1 MSITILTGLP
11 GSGKSETVITRVNSA
26 LQEGR
31 VAFTFLCSDSP
42 ILRARPNIVKRG
54 RMGCRAGL
62 SARVDHFVSTA
73 RSIDLL
79 ENMPAGALLAF
90 DEAQHFGEKIVDSW
104 CAASERGAEILI
116 ASPNNAQLKAL
127 SRRGYEAE
135 RLRLICQVC
144 QEQDASA
151 FLCHLDEDRTE
162 SVCAECSERLTE
174 DARARI
180 IDRLLHGGPE
190 PGEKWIYQPV
200 ELPECDT
207 WSVIRTDTR
216 ERCRFIVDTCAR
228 EGLPNAHSSYLDVG
242 CNTGF
247 FCHEMARAGFNS
259 TGVDVAAREIEVA
272 RLMSTYFR
280 RDYATYVQ
288 SDAHE
293 YLKTTRD
300 HTFDVTSAFSVF
312 QWTMIQKTPEHGL
325 DCMRWLF
332 EKTRRICILEMGE
345 STEAHYIERI
355 GLRYDSAWIR
365 NFMETHGG
373 FERVELIDM
382 KSSRFKRDLHVG
394 FKA

>member
-1 MSITILTGLP
+1 MPITILTGLP
-11 GSGKSETVITRVNSA
+11 GSGKSETVISRVNSA

-31 VAFTFLCSDSP
+31 VALTFLCSDSP
-42 ILRARPNIVKRG
+42 ILRARPNIAKRG
-54 RMGCRAGL
+54 RMGCRSGL
-62 SARVDHFVSTA
+62 FARVDHFVSTA

-79 ENMPAGALLAF
+79 ENAPAGALLAF
-90 DEAQHFGEKIVDSW
+90 DEAQHFGETIVDSW

-116 ASPNNAQLKAL
+116 ASPNEAQLKGL
-127 SRRGYEAE
+127 KRRGHEAE
-135 RLRLICQVC
+135 RLRLICQAC
-144 QEQDASA
+144 QEREASA

-162 SVCAECSERLTE
+162 AVCAECSDRLTE

-180 IDRLLHGGPE
+180 IDRLLHGGPQ
-190 PGEKWIYQPV
+190 PGEEWLYQPV
-200 ELPECDT
+200 ELPECSA
-207 WSVIRTDTR
+207 WEVIRTDTQ
-216 ERCRFIVDTCAR
+216 ERCRIVLDTCAR

-247 FCHEMARAGFNS
+247 FCHEMARAGFHS
-259 TGVDVAAREIEVA
+259 TGVDVAAKEIEVA

-293 YLKTTRD
+293 YLKTTQDR
-300 HTFDVTSAFSVF
+300 TFDVTSAFSVF

-365 NFMETHGG
+365 DFMETHGG
-373 FERVELIDM
+373 FERIELIDM
-382 KSSRFKRDLHVG
+382 KSSRLKRDLLVG
-394 FKA
+394 FKS

>member
-1 MSITILTGLP
+1 MTITILTGLP

-31 VAFTFLCSDSP
+31 AAFTFLCSDSP
-42 ILRARPNIVKRG
+42 ILRARPNIVKHG

-104 CAASERGAEILI
+104 CAASDCGAEILI
-116 ASPNNAQLKAL
+116 ASPNDAQLKAL
-127 SRRGYEAE
+127 NRRGYEAE

-144 QEQDASA
+144 QEQEASA

-162 SVCAECSERLTE
+162 SVCAECSERLSE

-180 IDRLLHGGPE
+180 IDRLLNGGPE

-259 TGVDVAAREIEVA
+259 TGVDVAA
-272 RLMSTYFR
+272 
-280 RDYATYVQ
+280 
-288 SDAHE
+288 
-293 YLKTTRD
+293 
-300 HTFDVTSAFSVF
+300 
-312 QWTMIQKTPEHGL
+312 P
-325 DCMRWLF
+325 
-332 EKTRRICILEMGE
+332 
-345 STEAHYIERI
+345 
-355 GLRYDSAWIR
+355 
-365 NFMETHGG
+365 
-373 FERVELIDM
+373 
-382 KSSRFKRDLHVG
+382 
-394 FKA
+394 